1 MSIIHLTQIK
11 SRIEKEFFDIID
23 MSDVKHKIDSQ
34 EYIDAKHARC
44 LAAYIVH
51 HFTGCSASIAAGAI
65 VDGSDDNGI
74 DAIYWDNS
82 DFKLYIIQSKWI
94 KSGTGEPEAKDV
106 GRFTKG
112 IRDLLSLNFERFNNR
127 ITNRKDELLNILS
140 TAGLQIIAILVHT
153 GNSGPSKHSQAEFN
167 DLLSEIND
175 AGEILSYRH
184 INQSHLYQSLTDDL
198 DSPISANITIRNWGK
213 VQEPYY
219 AIYGQVSAADLAD
232 LWKNNKDRIFTKNLR
247 GSLGD
252 TDVNNEIKQT
262 LSEHSELFWYFNN
275 GVTAIADKVEKLAL
289 GGHKHDI
296 GHFQCDG
303 LYIVNGAQT
312 VSSIGNFSEK
322 NKSKD
327 LSDSSVHFRVISL
340 ENSSATFGSDVTR
353 TNNRQNKIEVR
364 DFVAQ
369 DDEQKRI
376 RTELLIDD
384 INYQIMRGDDFTRG
398 PNSFDLQD
406 STTALACA
414 SGETSIIVLLKN
426 NIGKIWEDI
435 SKSPYKT
442 LFNPNISG
450 KYVWRCV
457 QVHRRI
463 DEEISRANAQ
473 YKKARELRVLSAGNR
488 AIAAIFF
495 NVIKKENIASTT
507 FDFDNFITHENIGLV
522 MNYIISETINH
533 VQRFYQNS
541 FITNL
546 FKNQSKTRDV
556 IENISR
562 NTTREF
568 SKEIKLMS
576 LSVK

>member
-1 MSIIHLTQIK
+1 
-11 SRIEKEFFDIID
+11 
-23 MSDVKHKIDSQ
+23 
-34 EYIDAKHARC
+34 
-44 LAAYIVH
+44 
-51 HFTGCSASIAAGAI
+51 
-65 VDGSDDNGI
+65 
-74 DAIYWDNS
+74 
-82 DFKLYIIQSKWI
+82 
-94 KSGTGEPEAKDV
+94 
-106 GRFTKG
+106 
-112 IRDLLSLNFERFNNR
+112 
-127 ITNRKDELLNILS
+127 
-140 TAGLQIIAILVHT
+140 
-153 GNSGPSKHSQAEFN
+153 
-167 DLLSEIND
+167 
-175 AGEILSYRH
+175 
-184 INQSHLYQSLTDDL
+184 
-198 DSPISANITIRNWGK
+198 
-213 VQEPYY
+213 
-219 AIYGQVSAADLAD
+219 
-232 LWKNNKDRIFTKNLR
+232 
-247 GSLGD
+247 
-252 TDVNNEIKQT
+252 
-262 LSEHSELFWYFNN
+262 
-275 GVTAIADKVEKLAL
+275 
-289 GGHKHDI
+289 
-296 GHFQCDG
+296 
-303 LYIVNGAQT
+303 
-312 VSSIGNFSEK
+312 
-322 NKSKD
+322 
-327 LSDSSVHFRVISL
+327 
-340 ENSSATFGSDVTR
+340 
-353 TNNRQNKIEVR
+353 
-364 DFVAQ
+364 
-369 DDEQKRI
+369 
-376 RTELLIDD
+376 
-384 INYQIMRGDDFTRG
+384 MRGDDFTRG